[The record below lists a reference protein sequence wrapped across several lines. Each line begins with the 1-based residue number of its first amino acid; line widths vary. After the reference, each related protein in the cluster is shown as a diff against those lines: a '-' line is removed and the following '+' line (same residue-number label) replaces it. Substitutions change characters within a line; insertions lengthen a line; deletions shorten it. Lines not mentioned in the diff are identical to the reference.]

1 MIKPITGRI
10 DYETKTKFIELKTKP
25 PNIRKVK
32 NEIDKIV
39 DAANDPKMDGFNTW
53 GAKQDLYKILWYAED
68 QLDKCSTYAD
78 EDKFTKKRKQKRL
91 IKMIKDSDDT

>member
-1 MIKPITGRI
+1 MII
-10 DYETKTKFIELKTKP
+10 DWSV
-25 PNIRKVK
+25 RKVK

-39 DAANDPKMDGFNTW
+39 EAANDPKMDGFNTW

-78 EDKFTKKRKQKRL
+78 EDKFTKKRTQKRS
-91 IKMIKDSDDT
+91 IKMIKESDDT